1 MESLRTVVSLFA
13 RRDVIGWM
21 LAFAAFGAIVG
32 AFALPTDWSLATR
45 VGGGLFMGLNGALYV
60 VGPRMVGGDDFDG

>member
-1 MESLRTVVSLFA
+1 MESLRTVLDLFR

-21 LAFAAFGAIVG
+21 LAFSAFGALVG
-32 AFALPTDWSLATR
+32 AFALPTDWSLLGR
-45 VGGGLFMGLNGALYV
+45 IGGGLFMGFNGALYV